1 MENKNTTEPIKKKS
15 NWKMVVLIF
24 SALIILVTGFVYLMI
39 STARDNAER
48 MQKQMGLYRKESL
61 ENSVCS
67 FKRDSLQREV
77 NSLSIYRSLTKAM
90 VHRDEA
96 TSLLKYKVGD
106 FVYMKRDS
114 VKVVISDIVIGGSK
128 YEYYV
133 RYKVLHKDKTEEEV
147 IPELLY

>member
-1 MENKNTTEPIKKKS
+1 MENKSNTEQTKKTS
-15 NWKMVVLIF
+15 NWKIIVLIF
-24 SALIILVTGFVYLMI
+24 SALTIIVTGFVYLMI
-39 STARDNAER
+39 SNARDNAER
-48 MQKQMGLYRKESL
+48 MQKQNELYLKESL

-77 NSLSIYRSLTKAM
+77 NSLSVYRSLTKAM

-114 VKVVISDIVIGGSK
+114 AKVVVSDIVIGGSK

>member
-1 MENKNTTEPIKKKS
+1 MENNNTENTQRKFP
-15 NWKMVVLIF
+15 WKGVIAIVA
-24 SALIILVTGFVYLMI
+24 SVALVTCGFVYLMI
-39 STARDNAER
+39 TTAEDTAKRDEA
-48 MQKQMGLYRKESL
+48 LRKESV
-61 ENSVCS
+61 ENATCT

-77 NSLSIYRSLTKAM
+77 NALSIYRSLTKAM

-114 VKVVISDIVIGGSK
+114 AKVVISDIVIGGSK

-133 RYKVLHKDKTEEEV
+133 RYRVLHKDKTEEDV
-147 IPELLY
+147 IPELIY